1 MVVTQRSRGR
11 RAPGPCG
18 EGSNLKAKGKRLLQ
32 PNPDHIRELFETINT
47 SPFPEHMAMR
57 LAAIEL
63 DKAVIEL
70 RTARCH
76 LQAYG
81 IVHGGVLATLI
92 DTATFWSVYL
102 RIPEDAGLVNIDL
115 KLNYLK
121 PVENGLLTAEGR
133 AIRSGN
139 TICYAESDVWN
150 SDRDLVAHGT
160 STLMIIP
167 GKGLKMRSPKF
178 LGATVNAR

>member
-1 MVVTQRSRGR
+1 M
-11 RAPGPCG
+11 P
-18 EGSNLKAKGKRLLQ
+18 Q
-32 PNPDHIRELFETINT
+32 PNPEYIRELVETINT

-57 LAAIEL
+57 LAAI
-63 DKAVIEL
+63 DVDRAVIEL
-70 RTARCH
+70 RTAHCH

-121 PVENGLLTAEGR
+121 PVANGLLTAEGR
-133 AIRSGN
+133 AIRSGSK
-139 TICYAESDVWN
+139 ICYAESEVW
-150 SDRDLVAHGT
+150 SIDRELVAHGT
-160 STLMIIP
+160 STLMILP

-178 LGATVNAR
+178 RDAATAVR

>member
-1 MVVTQRSRGR
+1 M
-11 RAPGPCG
+11 P
-18 EGSNLKAKGKRLLQ
+18 Q
-32 PNPDHIRELFETINT
+32 PNPEYIRELVETINT
-47 SPFPEHMAMR
+47 SPFPKHMAMR
-57 LAAIEL
+57 LVAIEL

-70 RTARCH
+70 KTSRSH

-121 PVENGLLTAEGR
+121 PVANGLLKAEGR

-139 TICYAESDVWN
+139 KICYAESEVW
-150 SDRDLVAHGT
+150 SSGRELVAHGT
-160 STLMIIP
+160 STLMILP

-178 LGATVNAR
+178 FDAAAARR